1 MIDIFRAIFP
11 KEQHFQDLTQ
21 RMRRF
26 AAKRLTATEIDLDFQ
41 APEWENEILL
51 GANIRREVFFG
62 L

>member
-11 KEQHFQDLTQ
+11 KKQHFQDLTQ

-26 AAKRLTATEIDLDFQ
+26 AAKRLTATEIDPDFQ

-51 GANIRREVFFG
+51 GANIRR
-62 L
+62 